1 MKIVFM
7 GTPEF
12 AVPTFEMLASSGWI
26 LQAVFTAPDKPRDR
40 METIPTPVGGLAER
54 LGLPLHKFPSLKKDD
69 RGLQVLRELAPDVI
83 VVVAYGRFLPKPI
96 LDLPRLGCVNLHPS
110 LLPLYRGPSPVPAAL
125 LAGDGTTGVTTMLL
139 DEGMDTGPLLMQEE
153 VAILPEDNA
162 ETLSA
167 RLADLG
173 ARLMERTLRGLEAGT
188 LRPVPQDGSRA
199 TVCKLLEKEEGAL
212 DWREPAAVIHNKVR
226 AYAPWPGTF
235 TTLHGKRLKVLEGRP
250 FPEAEAD
257 APPGTILQV
266 RARGIDVATGRGVY
280 QVTTVK
286 LEGKNACPVA
296 VFICGHR
303 IIPGEIWL

>member
-7 GTPEF
+7 GTPQF
-12 AVPTFEMLASSGWI
+12 AVPTFEMLASPGWT
-26 LQAVFTAPDKPRDR
+26 LQAVFTTPDKPRDR
-40 METIPTPVGGLAER
+40 METTPTPVGELAEQ
-54 LGLPLHKFPSLKKDD
+54 LGLPLYKFASLTKDD
-69 RGLQVLRELAPDVI
+69 RGLQVLRELAPDAI
-83 VVVAYGRFLPKPI
+83 VVVAYGRLLPKPI

-110 LLPLYRGPSPVPAAL
+110 LLPRYRGPSPVPAAL

-139 DEGMDTGPLLMQEE
+139 DEGMDTGPILMQEE

-167 RLADLG
+167 RLAHLG
-173 ARLMERTLRGLEAGT
+173 ARLMERTLRGLDAGT
-188 LRPVPQDGSRA
+188 LRPVPQDHSRA
-199 TVCKLLEKEEGAL
+199 TVCKRLEKEEGAL
-212 DWREPAAVIHNKVR
+212 DWHEPAVVIHNKVR

-235 TTLHGKRLKVLEGRP
+235 TTLHGKRLKVLNGRP
-250 FPEAEAD
+250 FPEAVAE

-266 RARGIDVATGRGVY
+266 RARGIDVATGKGVY